1 LSASG
6 IFAVVPIEDDWH
18 AGHDVGIGSIR
29 RECLDHV
36 ILPSTALNSI
46 EDGRSSARWRSGER
60 QEVEAMDFHNVVR
73 LPSESTLVMRHVS
86 LATVYWQDG
95 CGALW

>member
-18 AGHDVGIGSIR
+18 AGHDVVIGSIR

-46 EDGRSSARWRSGER
+46 EDGRSSAR
-60 QEVEAMDFHNVVR
+60 
-73 LPSESTLVMRHVS
+73 
-86 LATVYWQDG
+86 
-95 CGALW
+95 